1 MEPILRAFE
10 SCFAQDSAS
19 ALEQAA
25 SPSSSSLESGDA
37 IYFLLSLACSSNIG
51 SALTYTGNP
60 QNMIVSLDALS
71 VMSPGLFLAYQLLPS
86 VFSWLITTL
95 FVQYCWRKDKARS
108 YKRVVSSTGE
118 CGETLMVQSY
128 DKAVL
133 PAIDSKVRSRSRSK
147 SSRHSKSIRESIIE
161 EEPLS
166 PALESPPRFV
176 PPSSPVSPLSPRQ
189 RRLRDNMLNK
199 VSYVVFSPLPMLAIV
214 IVLAMIALIFL
225 NIVSI
230 AALVCMTA
238 VALVVILVV
247 GNHWKGQTVWVREDG
262 AEVPTSREEMYDS
275 LADFFEELFQ
285 SIDYS
290 LLLIFLGTFVVVG
303 NLDSTGIPARIW
315 SKIVG
320 ESPFNTIRSVIGISI
335 FVLVSSQLLGNVA
348 VVQMARPNVEP
359 LGDTEK
365 KYAWAVIR

>member
-10 SCFAQDSAS
+10 SCFAHESTS
-19 ALEQAA
+19 ALEVTV
-25 SPSSSSLESGDA
+25 PSSSLASGDA

-86 VFSWLITTL
+86 LFSWLITTL
-95 FVQYCWRKDKARS
+95 FVQYCWRRDKARS
-108 YKRVVSSTGE
+108 YERVPPTGE
-118 CGETLMVQSY
+118 STETLMVQAY

-133 PAIDSKVRSRSRSK
+133 PPIESKSRSRSRSK
-147 SSRHSKSIRESIIE
+147 SSRHSRSIRDSMI

-166 PALESPPRFV
+166 PVLEKPPRIV
-176 PPSSPVSPLSPRQ
+176 PPTSPASPMSPRQ

-214 IVLAMIALIFL
+214 IVIAMIALIFL

-247 GNHWKGQTVWVREDG
+247 GNHWKGQSVWAREDG
-262 AEVPTSREEMYDS
+262 AEVPTSREELYDS

>member
-1 MEPILRAFE
+1 
-10 SCFAQDSAS
+10 
-19 ALEQAA
+19 
-25 SPSSSSLESGDA
+25 
-37 IYFLLSLACSSNIG
+37 
-51 SALTYTGNP
+51 
-60 QNMIVSLDALS
+60 MIVSLDALS

-86 VFSWLITTL
+86 IFSWLITTL

-108 YKRVVSSTGE
+108 YRKLPPSTASSEAVVVE
-118 CGETLMVQSY
+118 AF

-133 PAIDSKVRSRSRSK
+133 PSIERKARSRSRSK
-147 SSRHSKSIRESIIE
+147 SSRHSKSIRESML

-166 PALESPPRFV
+166 PVLETSVQTV
-176 PPSSPVSPLSPRQ
+176 PPPSPASPMSPRQ
-189 RRLRDNMLNK
+189 RRLRENMLNK

-247 GNHWKGQTVWVREDG
+247 GNHWKGQSVWGREDG

-303 NLDSTGIPARIW
+303 NLDSTGIPAAIW
-315 SKIVG
+315 SRIVG